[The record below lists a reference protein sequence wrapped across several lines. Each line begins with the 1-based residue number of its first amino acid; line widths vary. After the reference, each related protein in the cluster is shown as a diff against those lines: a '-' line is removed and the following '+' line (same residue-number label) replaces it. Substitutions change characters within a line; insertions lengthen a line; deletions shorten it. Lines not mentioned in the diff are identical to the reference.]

1 MTRTLISALALLI
14 ALTAGPTRADNA
26 IEVIELKGRTAE
38 EIIPL
43 IQPMLSPDAGISGRG
58 YQLIL
63 RTDPANLEQIRA
75 LVSQLDKAPQRLLVS
90 VHVGELSQ
98 RERQEAEL
106 HARHRQGDVEV
117 EVGSPASTT
126 TGARIEHRSTD
137 TDVGARVHST
147 RSLRD
152 AGNRQQVQTLEGE
165 PAYVA
170 AGVAYPYVSHVESYD
185 GRIDRHSAGID
196 FRETRTGFYVLAQL
210 RGDQV
215 MVDVSPQKEAL
226 SRRHSGAIE
235 STHLSTRII
244 GPVGS
249 WIALGGTGA
258 NADDRQ
264 GDYTS
269 RHRTRDRDSQQI
281 WIRVQVLE

>member
-1 MTRTLISALALLI
+1 MKPKILLI
-14 ALTAGPTRADNA
+14 MTLLLGLLGGTPRADNA

-43 IQPMLSPDAGISGRG
+43 IKPMLSPGAGVSGRA

-75 LVSQLDKAPQRLLVS
+75 LVAQLDQVPKRLLIT
-90 VHVGELSQ
+90 VHIGELSSA
-98 RERQEAEL
+98 ERQAASL
-106 HARHRQGDVEV
+106 HARHQQGDVEV
-117 EVGSPASTT
+117 AVGSPAPGP
-126 TGARIEHRSTD
+126 GARIEHRSTD
-137 TDVGARVHST
+137 TAVGARVHGT
-147 RSLRD
+147 RALRD

-170 AGVAYPYVSHVESYD
+170 AGVAYPYISHVETYS
-185 GRIDRHSAGID
+185 GGIERHAAGID
-196 FRETRTGFYVLAQL
+196 YRETRTGFYVLAQL
-210 RGDQV
+210 RDDQV
-215 MVDVSPQKEAL
+215 LLDVSPQKEAL

-235 STHLSTRII
+235 STHLSTRIMGPI
-244 GPVGS
+244 GD
-249 WIALGGTGA
+249 WIALGGSGA
-258 NADDRQ
+258 TSADRQ